1 MTTERMVTLTLDE
14 GGKKRSLEAEHEK
27 TVALTDL
34 LYNNSFEPLCMKGGP
49 YDVHLSVT
57 DGRLIFD
64 IKSQTGETARAV
76 LPVSP
81 LKRVIQ
87 DYFLICESYYAA
99 LKENKPHK
107 LEAIDMGRRGVHNE
121 GSEAVQSLLTGRI
134 KIDSHTARRFFTLI
148 CVLHMK

>member
-1 MTTERMVTLTLDE
+1 MITERMLSITLDE
-14 GGKKRSLEAEHEK
+14 GGKKRSMEAEHEK

-34 LYNNSFEPLCMKGGP
+34 LHNNSFEPLCMKGGP
-49 YDVHLSVT
+49 YDVHVSIH

-64 IKSQTGETARAV
+64 ITSQSSETARAV
-76 LPVSP
+76 LPVAP

-107 LEAIDMGRRGVHNE
+107 LEAIDMGRRGIHNE
-121 GSEAVQSLLTGRI
+121 GSEAVQTLLTGRI
-134 KIDSHTARRFFTLI
+134 KIDSHTARRLFTLI
-148 CVLHMK
+148 CVLQMK